1 MRGSPVE
8 TRRPREARDRVAG
21 SRPILAGL
29 IAGLLGG
36 AVVAVWFLVLDAAA
50 GEPFRTPRTLAAA
63 LFDVGADSGG
73 LIVAY
78 TFLHFAVFLAVGVL
92 LAEVVARTALSPGL
106 VVGAVFGIFVLDL
119 VHYSALWLAGADLV
133 ALLPAG
139 HVLASN
145 VAAGIAM
152 GLWLNVALRPDAPIG
167 LAALHRY
174 PRLERGVVTGLVGAA
189 AVAAYFV
196 AIDVL
201 RGQPLFTPAALGSLV
216 FLGADGPGDVHI
228 NVGVV
233 AAYTAL
239 HLLLF
244 AAVGI
249 AFEAALDA
257 LHRAPAFWLV
267 ALMAFIILEGV
278 FLGVAAVVGV
288 WVLGAAGWWQTALA
302 NLLAVGAMG
311 VWAWRSHPALRQAL
325 ADPQLEIRL

>member
-1 MRGSPVE
+1 MGRTAVEDCGPLE
-8 TRRPREARDRVAG
+8 TRERAAGPRPL
-21 SRPILAGL
+21 PAGL

-36 AVVAVWFLVLDAAA
+36 TVVAAWFFALDAAG
-50 GEPFRTPRTLAAA
+50 GEPLRTPRTLAAA
-63 LFDVGADSGG
+63 LFETEGDPGG
-73 LIVAY
+73 LVVAY
-78 TFLHFAVFLAVGVL
+78 TFLHFTVFAAIGVL
-92 LAEVVARTALSPGL
+92 LAELIARTELKPGL
-106 VVGAVFGIFVLDL
+106 LVGALFGIFALDL
-119 VHYSALWLAGADLV
+119 VHYSALLLAGADLT
-133 ALLPAG
+133 ALLSPV

-145 VAAGIAM
+145 VAAGVAM
-152 GLWLNVALRPDAPIG
+152 ALWLNVALRPDAPIG

-189 AVAAYFV
+189 VVAAYFV

-216 FLGADGPGDVHI
+216 FLGADGPADVQI
-228 NVGVV
+228 SLGVV

-244 AAVGI
+244 TAVGI

-257 LHRAPAFWLV
+257 LQRAPAFWLV
-267 ALMAFIILEGV
+267 ALMGFILLEGV
-278 FLGVAAVVGV
+278 FLGVAAVVGL

-311 VWAWRSHPALRQAL
+311 AWAWRSNPALRRAL
-325 ADPQLEIRL
+325 ADPQLQVRF

>member
-1 MRGSPVE
+1 MRGNAVE
-8 TRRPREARDRVAG
+8 TRRFREAGDRAAG
-21 SRPILAGL
+21 TRPILAGL

-50 GEPFRTPRTLAAA
+50 GEPFRTPRALAAA
-63 LFDVGADSGG
+63 LFAAGGDSGG
-73 LIVAY
+73 LVVAY
-78 TFLHFAVFLAVGVL
+78 TFLHFAVFVAVGVL
-92 LAEVVARTALSPGL
+92 LAAVVARTTLSPGL

-139 HVLASN
+139 HVLGSN

-167 LAALHRY
+167 LGALHRY

-228 NVGVV
+228 SLGVV

-257 LHRAPAFWLV
+257 LRRAPAFWLV

-278 FLGVAAVVGV
+278 FLGVAVVVGV
-288 WVLGAAGWWQTALA
+288 WVLGATGWWQTALA
-302 NLLAVGAMG
+302 NLLAAGAMG

-325 ADPQLEIRL
+325 ADPQLETRL